1 METEERIDYRKAND
15 ETLYAMRQMV
25 IKLWKSK
32 ARRDKIEELT
42 GFSKHTVG
50 NIITT
55 YKKQGLAGLKP
66 MKRGR
71 KKGTNCKLTP
81 DEEKQ
86 IIATMVDHDPAQLKL
101 KCCMWTRKTVHDFI
115 LREFGKDVPIRT
127 IGEYLHRWGFTVQ
140 RPAKRAIKQDDKAVQ
155 AWLKEEFP
163 AIKEKAKQ
171 EKAEIFWGDETAV
184 QNEAN
189 YARGYA
195 PKGQTPVLKIQTVKM
210 HINMVSA
217 ISNRGKLHFLLY
229 SDAMNADRMIHFMEA
244 LIKDIPHKIFFIIDN
259 LKVHHSNKVKEWV
272 EAHQDRIA
280 LFFLPP
286 YSPEY
291 NPDEYLNHDLKQSV
305 GSQQQAVKLS
315 DIEENTKRFME
326 NLKADEEHVQSYFD
340 HPKVKGYK
348 D

>member
-1 METEERIDYRKAND
+1 MENEEKIDYRKAKD
-15 ETLYAMRQMV
+15 ETLYEMRKMV
-25 IKLWKSK
+25 IKLWKDK
-32 ARRDKIEELT
+32 TRRDKIVELT
-42 GFSKHTVG
+42 GFSTHTVG
-50 NIITT
+50 NIITA
-55 YKKQGLAGLKP
+55 YKKQGMDGLKP
-66 MKRGR
+66 KKRGI
-71 KKGTNCKLTP
+71 KKGMNCKLTKA
-81 DEEKQ
+81 EEKQ
-86 IIATMVDHDPAQLKL
+86 IITTMVDHDPSQLKL
-101 KCCMWTRKTVHDFI
+101 KCCMWTRKTVHDYI
-115 LREFGKDVPIRT
+115 LQEFGKDLPIRT

-140 RPAKRAIKQDDKAVQ
+140 RPAKRAIRQDDKVVQ
-155 AWLKEEFP
+155 AWLNEKFP

-171 EKAEIFWGDETAV
+171 ENAEIFWGDETAV

-229 SDAMNADRMIHFMEA
+229 SDAMNADRMIHFMES
-244 LIKDIPHKIFFIIDN
+244 LIKDIPHKVFFIIDN

-272 EAHQDRIA
+272 EAHADRIA

-305 GSQQQAVKLS
+305 GSQEQAVDLS
-315 DIEENTKRFME
+315 DIENKTRSFME
-326 NLKADEEHVQSYFD
+326 NLSSDEKHVRSYFD

-348 D
+348 N